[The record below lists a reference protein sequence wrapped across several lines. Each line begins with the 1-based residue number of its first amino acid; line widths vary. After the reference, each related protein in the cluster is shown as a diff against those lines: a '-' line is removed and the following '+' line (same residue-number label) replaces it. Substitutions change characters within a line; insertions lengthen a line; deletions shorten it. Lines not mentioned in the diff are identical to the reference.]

1 MYTCFSSAARHDGV
15 LNEDFVA
22 ATTGGAVVI
31 DGAGTPE
38 GADTGCVH
46 GVAWYS
52 RALGHALVARLADLG
67 RPLRDCLAQAIIH
80 VRDLHGAECDLG
92 HPGSPSSTVTAIRE
106 NGDRLD
112 YLVLADSPL
121 VIDLIDR
128 IEVICDH
135 RVDAFEREKP
145 ASMRKNPQDS
155 AAYQEGLREYIA
167 AWRRHR
173 NVEGGFW
180 VASSQPDAAAH
191 ALTGTVPLADVKVAA
206 LLSDGASRLVDRF
219 GLLDWR
225 DLLDLLDGEGPGE
238 LIRRVRDVE
247 RDTAGEYPGKV
258 HDDATAAYC
267 QFGGL

>member
-1 MYTCFSSAARHDGV
+1 MDVCFASSPQHADV

-22 ATTGGAVVI
+22 ATSGGAVVI

-38 GADTGCVH
+38 GADSGCVH

-52 RALGHALVARLADLG
+52 RAVGYALVARMAELE
-67 RPLRDCLAQAIIH
+67 RPLHDCLAQAIIH
-80 VRDLHGAECDLG
+80 VRDLHRADCDLG
-92 HPGSPSSTVTAIRE
+92 HPGTPSSTVTAIRE

-121 VIDLIDR
+121 VLDLADR

-135 RVDAFEREKP
+135 RVDAFQREMP
-145 ASMRKNPQDS
+145 ASMRENPLGS
-155 AAYQEGLREYIA
+155 AEYRAGLREYIA
-167 AWRRHR
+167 EWRRHR

-191 ALTGTVPLADVKVAA
+191 ALTGTVPLADVSAAA

-219 GLLDWR
+219 GLLSWR
-225 DLLDLLDGEGPGE
+225 DLLDLLDNQGPAE
-238 LIRRVRDVE
+238 LVRRVRDVE
-247 RDTAGEYPGKV
+247 RNTAEQYPGKA

-267 QFGGL
+267 RFGRL